1 MHRLSLFVT
10 VLLLTGAAHA
20 ADDAALWQAAYTL
33 DKPGKGEAA
42 EASLRQGGA
51 AAYDVL
57 TKLARVSGEERAL
70 AMAAGHRMCPMF
82 LTHRMGMH
90 ALASQSRLP
99 EKLSKLA
106 LDMLVQS
113 PELRQRAASSAEPFD
128 RALALLASEAVP
140 DALPG
145 AVERMGK
152 EQEPWLV
159 LWATHFVGCVTQQDR
174 AKAATLNALLKP
186 LSERAQAL
194 RDTKVCQEP
203 AEVAPHWV
211 ELLASGT
218 ATVQGWS
225 RNGDELRVPV
235 SAGPGESLDVLPGCA
250 VALYDAVAERG
261 RYVRELLIP
270 VATEQWRAAG
280 ARQAAGA
287 RAVKDLEHYPEAQRN
302 QLAAKLVNA
311 GFTVPVK
318 VTFQTER
325 ASVQEEQLEAA
336 ARQGSQEA
344 KAAILQA
351 AFCRDSG
358 SGSPVRLLGFV
369 KGREAADLAHQLARK
384 CPRALPDATAALVRL
399 KDRRALPL
407 LGPALAAP
415 DGVRDSLR
423 EALMESLT
431 PQVTTKLRALAAKKA
446 AGAEEMVRV
455 LTAAQVMRE

>member
-1 MHRLSLFVT
+1 MHRLSLFVA
-10 VLLLTGAAHA
+10 VLLLTGGAHA
-20 ADDAALWQAAYTL
+20 ADDAALWRAAYTL

-42 EASLRQGGA
+42 EAELRRGGA
-51 AAYDVL
+51 AAYDVM

-70 AMAAGHRMCPMF
+70 ALAAGQRMCPLFVM
-82 LTHRMGMH
+82 HHMGMH

-106 LDMLVQS
+106 LDMLVKS
-113 PELRQRAASSAEPFD
+113 PDLRQRAEVSAEPFD
-128 RALALLASEAVP
+128 RALALLAAEAVP

-159 LWATHFVGCVTQQDR
+159 LWATGFVGCAIQQDR
-174 AKAATLNALLKP
+174 TKAATLSELLKP

-194 RDTKVCQEP
+194 RDTKECQEP
-203 AEVAPHWV
+203 AEVPPRWV

-218 ATVQGWS
+218 ATVRGWS
-225 RNGDELRVPV
+225 RTGGELRIPV
-235 SAGPGESLDVLPGCA
+235 SAGPGESLDVRPGCA
-250 VALYDAVAERG
+250 VALYEAVAERG

-270 VATEQWRAAG
+270 VATEQWVAAG

-287 RAVKDLEHYPEAQRN
+287 RAVKDLEHYPEDQRN

-318 VTFQTER
+318 VTFQ
-325 ASVQEEQLEAA
+325 ADQAFVQTEQLEAA
-336 ARQGSQEA
+336 ARQGAPEA
-344 KAAILQA
+344 RAAILQV
-351 AFCRDSG
+351 AFCRDNG

-384 CPRALPDATAALVRL
+384 CPRAIPDATAALVRL
-399 KDRRALPL
+399 KDPRALAL

-415 DGVRDSLR
+415 DSGQDSLR
-423 EALMESLT
+423 KALTESLT
-431 PQVTTKLRALAAKKA
+431 PQVATKLRSLAAKKA